1 MLAISSPA
9 MLLQTHKLNKK
20 ANKPVQQKNIQIVE
34 VDGDFCIMLDI
45 LPKPKRV
52 LIENGLSVNPQS
64 ESFPIKRCSAKSEKF
79 PMKRRAAQYCS
90 AIASSQRSP
99 LFPTS
104 L

>member
-1 MLAISSPA
+1 MA
-9 MLLQTHKLNKK
+9 T
-20 ANKPVQQKNIQIVE
+20 KNIQILE
-34 VDGDFCIMLDI
+34 VDSDFCIMLDI
-45 LPKPKRV
+45 LPKLKRV

-90 AIASSQRSP
+90 AIASSQRSV